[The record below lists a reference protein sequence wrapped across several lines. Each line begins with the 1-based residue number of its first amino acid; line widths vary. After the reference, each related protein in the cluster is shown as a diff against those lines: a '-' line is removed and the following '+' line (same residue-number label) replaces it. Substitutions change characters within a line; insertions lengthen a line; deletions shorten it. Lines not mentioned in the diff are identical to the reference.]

1 MQPAKNENRESFS
14 IFLIKIVQSF
24 RLPLD
29 NGTIFVYNNMA
40 KHKGSTMLPCKN
52 KNGGIKNEK
61 NISAQEAPE
70 NDGTRLQKKKED
82 S

>member
-1 MQPAKNENRESFS
+1 
-14 IFLIKIVQSF
+14 
-24 RLPLD
+24 
-29 NGTIFVYNNMA
+29 MA

-70 NDGTRLQKKKED
+70 KDGARLQKKNED